1 MSVPF
6 KVVIPAR
13 YGSTRL
19 HGKPLL
25 LIAGKP
31 MIAHVCERAKE
42 ANAEEIVVATDD
54 ERILNTVLELGFQA
68 VLTHVNHESGTER
81 IAEVSEKLG
90 WSDDTIIVNLQGDEP
105 LLPSDYIR
113 QVAHALANQHRAGIA
128 TLAAKIQDVDEIFNP
143 NAVKVVLDKNGYAL
157 YFSRAPI
164 PWHREAF
171 KQIPPA
177 HFQGGNKA
185 IPPFEGGQG
194 GMCFRHIGL
203 YAYTAGFLK
212 KYCAWDASPLEQIEA
227 LEQLRILWHGEKI
240 LVQIVDKSPP
250 AGVDTLEDLHRVE
263 AFLKN

>member
-1 MSVPF
+1 MNVPF

-25 LIAGKP
+25 NIAGKP

-42 ANAEEIVVATDD
+42 ANADEIIVATDD
-54 ERILNTVLELGFQA
+54 QRIFDAVSNLGFQ
-68 VLTHVNHESGTER
+68 VVMTRENHESGTER
-81 IAEVSEKLG
+81 IAEVAEKFS
-90 WSDDTIIVNLQGDEP
+90 WTDNTVIVNLQGDEP
-105 LLPSDYIR
+105 LLPADYIR
-113 QVAHALANQHRAGIA
+113 QVAYALANQTQAGIA
-128 TLAAKIQDVDEIFNP
+128 TLAANIHDADEMFNP

-164 PWHREAF
+164 PWNRAEF
-171 KQIPPA
+171 KIPLNSPI
-177 HFQGGNKA
+177 QEKSETL
-185 IPPFEGGQG
+185 PPFEGGQG

-212 KYCAWDASPLEQIEA
+212 KYCAWESSPLEQIEA

-240 LVQIVDKSPP
+240 LVQIVDKTPP
-250 AGVDTLEDLHRVE
+250 AGVDTIEDLQRVE
-263 AFLKN
+263 NILKN

>member
-13 YGSTRL
+13 FGSTRL

-42 ANAEEIVVATDD
+42 AQAEEIVVATDD
-54 ERILNTVLELGFQA
+54 KRILDVVSKLGFNA
-68 VLTHVNHESGTER
+68 ILTRENHESGTER
-81 IAEVSEKLG
+81 IAEVAEKFG

-105 LLPSDYIR
+105 LLPADYIR
-113 QVAHALANQHRAGIA
+113 QVARALANQTRAGMA
-128 TLAAKIQDVDEIFNP
+128 TLAAKIQNTDEIFNS

-164 PWHREAF
+164 PWNRAEF
-171 KQIPPA
+171 KISPA
-177 HFQGGNKA
+177 PLSKNDD
-185 IPPFEGGQG
+185 
-194 GMCFRHIGL
+194 CFRHIGL

-212 KYCAWDASPLEQIEA
+212 KYCAWEVSPLEQIEA

-240 LVQIVDKSPP
+240 LVQIVEKAPP

-263 AFLKN
+263 AYLKN

>member
-31 MIAHVCERAKE
+31 MIAHVCERARE
-42 ANAEEIVVATDD
+42 AKAEQIIVATDD
-54 ERILNTVLELGFQA
+54 TRIFDAVSALGFQA
-68 VLTHVNHESGTER
+68 VITRENHESGTER
-81 IAEVSEKLG
+81 LAEVAEKLG
-90 WSDDTIIVNLQGDEP
+90 WADETIIVNLQGDEP
-105 LLPSDYIR
+105 LLPANYI
-113 QVAHALANQHRAGIA
+113 QHVAQALANQTQAGIA
-128 TLAAKIQDVDEIFNP
+128 TLAAKIYESNEIFNP

-164 PWHREAF
+164 PWHRATFGTTKE
-171 KQIPPA
+171 IPA
-177 HFQGGNKA
+177 
-185 IPPFEGGQG
+185 ELSYL
-194 GMCFRHIGL
+194 RHIGL

-212 KYCAWDASPLEQIEA
+212 KYCAWQSSPLEQIEA

-240 LVQIVDKSPP
+240 LVQTVDKTPP
-250 AGVDTLEDLHRVE
+250 AGVDTLEDLQRVE
-263 AFLKN
+263 NIITNLIH

>member
-42 ANAEEIVVATDD
+42 ANAEEIIVATDD
-54 ERILNTVLELGFQA
+54 ERILNAVLELGFQA
-68 VLTHVNHESGTER
+68 VLTRENHESGTER
-81 IAEVSEKLG
+81 LAEVADKFG

-105 LLPSDYIR
+105 LLPADYIR
-113 QVAHALANQHRAGIA
+113 QVAQALASQNQASIA
-128 TLAAKIQDVDEIFNP
+128 TLAAKIHDTNEIFNP
-143 NAVKVVLDKNGYAL
+143 NTVKVVLDKNSYAL

-164 PWHREAF
+164 PWDREAF
-171 KQIPPA
+171 KHIPPSPPLK
-177 HFQGGNKA
+177 GGDS
-185 IPPFEGGQG
+185 
-194 GMCFRHIGL
+194 FRHIGL

-212 KYCAWDASPLEQIEA
+212 KYCAWETSPLEHIEA

-240 LVQIVDKSPP
+240 LVQIVDKTPP
-250 AGVDTLEDLHRVE
+250 AGVDTLEDLQRVE
-263 AFLKN
+263 AFLINSHT